1 MLIIFTGEYVLALV
15 IAFGVL
21 AWANRLRTRC
31 IKVLWLDDYFNYLLF
46 FYLAAIGRQIIPHM
60 GFRMFPVAGVVGE
73 GYYFLFQVFLGL
85 PLVLVFFY
93 YFLRF
98 TEGMAGRTMSPAAGR
113 GYIFGSVSIFI
124 ASTLLGLWAFR
135 SGKPGLLLYPQTAIS
150 VLAVLLLGLLPVR
163 AALRARSVREP
174 GYVRRL
180 VYFAAAQVGSL
191 AAGQAVLALVLT
203 DDLQFGHHWVGLLV
217 HIPPLVVLARIAE
230 NEMAAMNAASE
241 SPVDLKAAFARLDV
255 TPREGEIIHLVLMGK
270 TNAEIAAALFISLK
284 TVKHHLYNIYLK
296 LNVRNR
302 VQLVNLF
309 LTVAGWG
316 QRSGREPGNTPS

>member
-1 MLIIFTGEYVLALV
+1 MLLPSIGEYILALA
-15 IAFGVL
+15 IALGAL
-21 AWANRLRTRC
+21 AWTNRLRTRC
-31 IKVLWLDDYFNYLLF
+31 VKVLWLDDYFNYLLF
-46 FYLAAIGRQIIPHM
+46 SFLAAIGRQIIPHL
-60 GFRMFPVAGVVGE
+60 GFDLFPRAGFFNE
-73 GYYFLFQVFLGL
+73 GYYFLFQIFLGL

-93 YFLRF
+93 FFLRF
-98 TEGMAGRTMSPAAGR
+98 TEGIAGRTMSPAVGR
-113 GYIFGSVSIFI
+113 GYILGSVLVFI
-124 ASTLLGLWAFR
+124 ASTFLGMWAFQ
-135 SGKPGLLLYPQTAIS
+135 SGNPLFLLYPQTAIS
-150 VLAVLLLGLLPVR
+150 WLAILILALLPVR
-163 AALRARSVREP
+163 AALRARSAKDP
-174 GYVRRL
+174 SYVRRL
-180 VYFAAAQVGSL
+180 ARFAAVQVGSL
-191 AAGQAVLALVLT
+191 AAGQAILALALT
-203 DDLQFGHHWVGLLV
+203 DDHLFGHHLIRLLV
-217 HIPPLVVLARIAE
+217 NIPPLAVLARIAE

-255 TPREGEIIHLVLMGK
+255 TPREGEIIQLVLMGK